1 MAGIREVAKLA
12 GVSAATVS
20 RVMNGTANVDDEKRK
35 RVLAAIEKTGFRP
48 NELARALYKKSSRT
62 IGVIVPDIENPFF
75 SELAK
80 AAEEEA
86 YRSGY
91 KILLC
96 NSDNNPQKEAMN
108 IQMLVQMKADGII
121 ITTNCDSTSQVLND
135 CSIPV
140 VVVDR
145 KMTGTNGT
153 AFIEANHYK
162 GGRLAAE
169 HLVQCG
175 CRNIV
180 CLRGPVNY
188 TSGRQ
193 RYQGYLDICS
203 QYGLKEQSVDCAY
216 DYEAGKRAAEK
227 LLKQYPKADG
237 IIACN
242 DIVAIAVYKA
252 LTKKGFKIPEDIQM
266 IGFDN
271 IKFSRLCTPELT
283 TVSQPIHEMG
293 MMAAGIIIRHVEGV
307 NYQKENMFNV
317 EVIQRE
323 TTLGAKRAYTK
334 KGEEG

>member
-20 RVMNGTANVDDEKRK
+20 RVMNGTANVGEEKRR
-35 RVLAAIEKTGFRP
+35 RVLMAIDETGFRP

-62 IGVIVPDIENPFF
+62 IGIIVPDIENPFF

-96 NSDNNPQKEAMN
+96 NSDNDPQKESMN
-108 IQMLVQMKADGII
+108 IRMLAQMKADGII
-121 ITTNCDSTSQVLND
+121 ITTNCDSTSQVLDD

-145 KMTGTNGT
+145 RLTGVNGM

-162 GGRLAAE
+162 GGQLAAE
-169 HLVQCG
+169 HLVQRG
-175 CRNIV
+175 CQNIV
-180 CLRGPVNY
+180 CLKGPEAY
-188 TSGRQ
+188 TSGQQ
-193 RYQGYLDICS
+193 RYAGYQDICR
-203 QYGLKEQSVDCAY
+203 QYGLTEQSVDCTY

-227 LLKQYPKADG
+227 VLKKYPKVDG

-242 DIVAIAVYKA
+242 DIVAISVYKA
-252 LTKKGFKIPEDIQM
+252 LTKKGFHIPKDIQL

-293 MMAAGIIIRHVEGV
+293 TMAAGIIIRYVEGGDF
-307 NYQKENMFNV
+307 QRENMFDV
-317 EVIQRE
+317 TLIQRE
-323 TTLGAKRAYTK
+323 TTLKEREDAVSHRG
-334 KGEEG
+334 